1 MNTNLIHNILNLVS
15 AMIGA
20 LILTDWTAFGFDAAT
35 AAKIAAFVL
44 LAQNVVKLGINV
56 TRDGLSGLVKEQP
69 PVR

>member
-44 LAQNVVKLGINV
+44 LAQNVVKLV